1 MKKIH
6 WCAGIILGFSIIAA
20 LLITSFEIAM
30 YSDFDVY
37 RQEYE
42 KYDVL
47 SDLDMTMDD
56 VMYVTHEMMDYL
68 RGEGDTLSV
77 ITTVEGKEQDFF
89 NEQDRFHMGEVRN
102 LFIGGLNIRIGACV
116 AAVVCILFLIITR
129 ADIKKILPRSYWI
142 ALGVIGAAVLLIGI
156 AAVVNFNAVFVQFHH
171 IFFDNDLWIFDPAE
185 DYMIRMLPEG
195 LFYDMVMRIGAIFV
209 VSLMAVLALSFV
221 PKILSY
227 INYTN
232 EVKCGTILTEL
243 ILGAQ
248 GTINYAKEI
257 LYGQRKTCICRKET
271 RLCRCGKGTAP

>member
-47 SDLDMTMDD
+47 SDLDMNMDD

-142 ALGVIGAAVLLIGI
+142 ALGVTGAAVLLIGI

-221 PKILSY
+221 PKIL
-227 INYTN
+227 
-232 EVKCGTILTEL
+232 G
-243 ILGAQ
+243 
-248 GTINYAKEI
+248 
-257 LYGQRKTCICRKET
+257 RKKK
-271 RLCRCGKGTAP
+271 LV

>member
-142 ALGVIGAAVLLIGI
+142 ALGVTGAAVLLIGI

-209 VSLMAVLALSFV
+209 VSLMAVLALSCV
-221 PKILSY
+221 PPNSSG
-227 INYTN
+227 N
-232 EVKCGTILTEL
+232 
-243 ILGAQ
+243 
-248 GTINYAKEI
+248 
-257 LYGQRKTCICRKET
+257 
-271 RLCRCGKGTAP
+271 P

>member
-6 WCAGIILGFSIIAA
+6 WFAGIILGFSIIAA

-77 ITTVEGKEQDFF
+77 MTTVEGKEQDFF
-89 NEQDRFHMGEVRN
+89 NEQDRFHMGEVRD
-102 LFIGGLNIRIGACV
+102 LFIGGLNIRLGACA
-116 AAVVCILFLIITR
+116 AAVLCVLFLLFTR
-129 ADIKKILPRSYWI
+129 ADIKKIIPRSYRI
-142 ALGVIGAAVLLIGI
+142 ALGVTGAAVLLIGI
-156 AAVVNFNAVFVQFHH
+156 AAVVDFNTVFVQFHH

-209 VSLMAVLALSFV
+209 AGLAVLLVLSFI
-221 PKILSY
+221 PKILD
-227 INYTN
+227 
-232 EVKCGTILTEL
+232 
-243 ILGAQ
+243 
-248 GTINYAKEI
+248 
-257 LYGQRKTCICRKET
+257 RKKK
-271 RLCRCGKGTAP
+271 LA

>member
-129 ADIKKILPRSYWI
+129 ADIKKILPRAYWI
-142 ALGVIGAAVLLIGI
+142 ALGVTGAAVLLIGI

-221 PKILSY
+221 PKILAEKR
-227 INYTN
+227 N
-232 EVKCGTILTEL
+232 
-243 ILGAQ
+243 
-248 GTINYAKEI
+248 
-257 LYGQRKTCICRKET
+257 
-271 RLCRCGKGTAP
+271 

>member
-6 WCAGIILGFSIIAA
+6 WCAGMILGFSIIAA

-30 YSDFDVY
+30 YSDFDIY

-77 ITTVEGKEQDFF
+77 MTTVEGKEQDFF
-89 NEQDRFHMGEVRN
+89 NEQDRFHMGEVRD
-102 LFIGGLNIRIGACV
+102 LFIGGLNIRLGACA
-116 AAVVCILFLIITR
+116 AAVLCVLFLFFTR
-129 ADIKKILPRSYWI
+129 ADVKKIIPRSYWI
-142 ALGVIGAAVLLIGI
+142 ALGVTGAAVLLVGI
-156 AAVVNFNAVFVQFHH
+156 AAVVDFNAVFVQFHH

-195 LFYDMVMRIGAIFV
+195 LFYDMVMRIGAVFV
-209 VSLMAVLALSFV
+209 VSLVVLLVLSFI
-221 PKILSY
+221 PKIL
-227 INYTN
+227 
-232 EVKCGTILTEL
+232 E
-243 ILGAQ
+243 
-248 GTINYAKEI
+248 
-257 LYGQRKTCICRKET
+257 RKKK
-271 RLCRCGKGTAP
+271 LA

>member
-68 RGEGDTLSV
+68 RGDGDTLSV
-77 ITTVEGKEQDFF
+77 MTTVEGQEQDFF
-89 NEQDRFHMGEVRN
+89 NEQDRFHMGEVRD
-102 LFIGGLNIRIGACV
+102 LFIGGLNIRLGACV
-116 AAVVCILFLIITR
+116 AAVLCILFLIITH
-129 ADIKKILPRSYWI
+129 ADFKKIIPRSYWI
-142 ALGVIGAAVLLIGI
+142 ALGVTGAAVLLIGI
-156 AAVVNFNAVFVQFHH
+156 AAVIDFNAVFVQFHH

-195 LFYDMVMRIGAIFV
+195 LFYDMVIRIGAIFV
-209 VSLMAVLALSFV
+209 VGLVVLLVLSFI
-221 PKILSY
+221 PKILDW
-227 INYTN
+227 
-232 EVKCGTILTEL
+232 KKKL
-243 ILGAQ
+243 A
-248 GTINYAKEI
+248 
-257 LYGQRKTCICRKET
+257 
-271 RLCRCGKGTAP
+271 

>member
-1 MKKIH
+1 MKKLH

-30 YSDFDVY
+30 YADFDVY
-37 RQEYE
+37 QQEYE

-77 ITTVEGKEQDFF
+77 MTTVEGQEQDFF
-89 NEQDRFHMGEVRN
+89 NEQDRFHMGEVRD
-102 LFIGGLNIRIGACV
+102 LFIGGLNIRLGACA
-116 AAVVCILFLIITR
+116 AAVLCILFLVITR
-129 ADIKKILPRSYWI
+129 ADIKKIIPGSYWI
-142 ALGVIGAAVLLIGI
+142 ALGVTGAAVLLIGI
-156 AAVVNFNAVFVQFHH
+156 AAVVDFNAVFVQFHH

-209 VSLMAVLALSFV
+209 VSLVVLLVLSFI
-221 PKILSY
+221 PKI
-227 INYTN
+227 
-232 EVKCGTILTEL
+232 
-243 ILGAQ
+243 ADR
-248 GTINYAKEI
+248 
-257 LYGQRKTCICRKET
+257 RKK
-271 RLCRCGKGTAP
+271 LV